1 MSIEI
6 VKSQIQ
12 AFLSNDKPEVLAI
25 NGAWGVGKTYSWNKF
40 LLNAKK
46 TNSIALDRYSYVSL
60 FGINSLDA
68 FKYTIFEHVIKRE
81 MIGTDA
87 NIDTFKNNTRGLL
100 EVLGR
105 KSLGWFKDASL
116 LKNFTPAIESI
127 SFFSLNNSLICI
139 DDLERRGSS
148 LLMKDTLG
156 LVSQLKEQKKC
167 KIVLL
172 LNDKEDGL
180 EDYIKYREKVIDV
193 ELRFEPTAFESAEIA
208 FNTDTESGKKLSELT
223 QKLDIKNI
231 RVLKKIE
238 RLINIILPLAADYE
252 PEIENQVRHSL
263 TLFSWCYYCANDGAP
278 PLEFVTNF
286 GYDVWGLG
294 GEKEE
299 DENKKLWSNLVSSY
313 EYQHTDE
320 LDLVL
325 AEAVKTGYIE
335 KERFKKEAS
344 KKNEQ
349 IQASK
354 SEGSFRETW
363 GLYHNSFDDN
373 KEELITNLYQNFK
386 KNAKNI
392 TPTNL
397 NGTVRL
403 FKELGEKGKASE
415 IIDFYIQQR
424 KTEREI
430 FNMRENNFFGDIRDD
445 EIIRRFNNEYQAS
458 VTLKSAADVLKRI
471 AGKNGWNP
479 EDELALANTSINDY
493 YRLFKS
499 EKGEHL
505 SSYIYTCLK
514 FGQFSNASDQQK
526 EIANRVTEALKII
539 AAESELNKLRVK
551 KFGVEIDATSVQI

>member
-12 AFLSNDKPEVLAI
+12 EFLSNDKPEVLAI
-25 NGAWGVGKTYSWNKF
+25 KGAWGVGKTYSWNKF
-40 LLNAKK
+40 LLNAK
-46 TNSIALDRYSYVSL
+46 NSNAIALERYSYVSL

-81 MIGTDA
+81 MIGTEA
-87 NIDTFKNNTRGLL
+87 NIETFKSNTTGLL

-105 KSLGWFKDASL
+105 KSLGWFKGSSL
-116 LKNFTPAIESI
+116 LRSFTPAIESI
-127 SFFSLNNSLICI
+127 SFLSLNNSLICI

-148 LLMKDTLG
+148 LSMKDVLG

-167 KIVLL
+167 KIVFL
-172 LNDKEDGL
+172 LNDKEEGL
-180 EDYIKYREKVIDV
+180 EDYKKYREKVIDI

-208 FNTDTESGKKLSELT
+208 FNIDTESGEKLSDLT

-238 RLINIILPLAADYE
+238 RLVNIVLPLATDYE
-252 PEIENQVRHSL
+252 PEIKQQVRHSL

-278 PLEFVTNF
+278 PLEFVTNL

-294 GEKEE
+294 EEKEE
-299 DENKKLWSNLVSSY
+299 DGEKKLWKNLVSSY

-325 AEAVKTGYIE
+325 ADAVKTGYIE
-335 KERFKKEAS
+335 EEKFKNEAS
-344 KKNEQ
+344 MKNER
-349 IQASK
+349 IKVSK
-354 SEGSFRETW
+354 SEGSFSETW
-363 GLYHNSFDDN
+363 RLYHDSFDNNED
-373 KEELITNLYQNFK
+373 ELITKLYESFK
-386 KNAKNI
+386 KNVRNI

-403 FKELGEKGKASE
+403 FRELGEEGKASE

-424 KTEREI
+424 KAEKEL
-430 FNMRENNFFGDIRDD
+430 FNMRENNFFGDIRD
-445 EIIRRFNNEYQAS
+445 EEVISKFNGEYQAS
-458 VTLKSAADVLKRI
+458 VTVESAADVLKRI
-471 AGKNGWNP
+471 TGKNGWNQ
-479 EDELALANTSINDY
+479 EDEVVLANTSIDDY

-499 EKGEHL
+499 EKGDHL
-505 SSYIYTCLK
+505 SRYIHTCLK
-514 FGQFSNASDQQK
+514 FGQFSNASEQQK
-526 EIANRVTEALKII
+526 EIANRVTEALRKI
-539 AAESELNKLRVK
+539 ASESELNKRRVK
-551 KFGVEIDATSVQI
+551 KFGIEIDA

>member
-12 AFLSNDKPEVLAI
+12 EFLSNDKPEVLAI
-25 NGAWGVGKTYSWNKF
+25 KGAWGVGKTYSWNKF
-40 LLNAKK
+40 LLNAK
-46 TNSIALDRYSYVSL
+46 NSNAIALERYSYVSL

-81 MIGTDA
+81 MIGTEA
-87 NIDTFKNNTRGLL
+87 NIETFKSNTTGLL

-105 KSLGWFKDASL
+105 KSLGWFKGASL
-116 LKNFTPAIESI
+116 LKSFTPAIESI
-127 SFFSLNNSLICI
+127 SFLSLNNSLICI

-148 LLMKDTLG
+148 LSMKDALG

-172 LNDKEDGL
+172 LNDKEEGL
-180 EDYIKYREKVIDV
+180 EDYKKYREKVIDI

-208 FNTDTESGKKLSELT
+208 FNIDTESGEKLSELT

-238 RLINIILPLAADYE
+238 RLVNIVLPLAADYE
-252 PEIENQVRHSL
+252 PEIKQQVRHSL
-263 TLFSWCYYCANDGAP
+263 TLFSWWYYCANDGAP
-278 PLEFVTNF
+278 PLEFVTNL

-294 GEKEE
+294 EEKEE
-299 DENKKLWSNLVSSY
+299 DGEKKLWKNLVSSY

-325 AEAVKTGYIE
+325 ADAVKTGYIE
-335 KERFKKEAS
+335 EEKFKNEAS

-349 IQASK
+349 IKASK
-354 SEGSFRETW
+354 SEGSFSETW
-363 GLYHNSFDDN
+363 RLYHDSFDDN
-373 KEELITNLYQNFK
+373 EDELITKLYESFK
-386 KNAKNI
+386 KNVRNI

-403 FKELGEKGKASE
+403 FRELGEDGKASE

-424 KTEREI
+424 KAEKEL
-430 FNMRENNFFGDIRDD
+430 FNMRENNFFGDIRDE
-445 EIIRRFNNEYQAS
+445 EIISKFNGEYQAS
-458 VTLKSAADVLKRI
+458 VTVESAADVLKRI
-471 AGKNGWNP
+471 AGKNGWNQ
-479 EDELALANTSINDY
+479 EDEVVLANTSIDDY
-493 YRLFKS
+493 YQLFKS
-499 EKGEHL
+499 EKGDHL
-505 SSYIYTCLK
+505 SRYIHTCLK

-526 EIANRVTEALKII
+526 EIANRVTEALKKI
-539 AAESELNKLRVK
+539 ASESELNKRRVK
-551 KFGVEIDATSVQI
+551 KFGVEIDA

>member
-12 AFLSNDKPEVLAI
+12 EFLSNDKPEVLAI
-25 NGAWGVGKTYSWNKF
+25 KGAWGVGKTYSWNKF
-40 LLNAKK
+40 LLNAKSS
-46 TNSIALDRYSYVSL
+46 NSIALERYSYVSL

-81 MIGTDA
+81 MIGTEA
-87 NIDTFKNNTRGLL
+87 NIETFKNNTTGLL

-105 KSLGWFKDASL
+105 KSLGWFKGASL
-116 LKNFTPAIESI
+116 LKSFTPAIESI
-127 SFFSLNNSLICI
+127 SFLSLNNSLICI

-148 LLMKDTLG
+148 LFMKDALG
-156 LVSQLKEQKKC
+156 LVSQLKEQKRC

-172 LNDKEDGL
+172 LNDKEEGL
-180 EDYIKYREKVIDV
+180 EDYTKYREKVVDV
-193 ELRFEPTAFESAEIA
+193 ELRFEPTSFESAEIA

-238 RLINIILPLAADYE
+238 RLINIVLPLAADYE
-252 PEIENQVRHSL
+252 PEIEHQVRHSL

-278 PLEFVTNF
+278 PLEFVTNL
-286 GYDVWGLG
+286 GYDVWELCE
-294 GEKEE
+294 EKEE
-299 DENKKLWSNLVSSY
+299 DEEKKLWKNLVSSY

-335 KERFKKEAS
+335 EEKFKKEAS

-349 IQASK
+349 IRASK
-354 SEGSFRETW
+354 SEGSFSETW
-363 GLYHNSFDDN
+363 RLYHDSFDDN
-373 KEELITNLYQNFK
+373 EEELITKLYESFK
-386 KNAKNI
+386 KNVRNV

-403 FKELGEKGKASE
+403 FREVGEEGKASE

-424 KTEREI
+424 KAEKEL
-430 FNMRENNFFGDIRDD
+430 FNMRENNFFGDIRDE
-445 EIIRRFNNEYQAS
+445 EIINKFNGEYQAS
-458 VTLKSAADVLKRI
+458 VTVESAADVLKRI
-471 AGKNGWNP
+471 AGKNGWNQ
-479 EDELALANTSINDY
+479 EDEVVLANTSIDDY
-493 YRLFKS
+493 YQLFKN

-526 EIANRVTEALKII
+526 EIANRVTEALKKI
-539 AAESELNKLRVK
+539 AAESELNKRRVK
-551 KFGVEIDATSVQI
+551 KFGVEIDA